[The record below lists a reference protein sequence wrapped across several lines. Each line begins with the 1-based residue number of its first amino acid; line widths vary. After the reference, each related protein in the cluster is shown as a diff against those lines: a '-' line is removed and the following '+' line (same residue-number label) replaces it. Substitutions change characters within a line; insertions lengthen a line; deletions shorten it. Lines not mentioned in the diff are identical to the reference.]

1 MDLLFLLKLSAFP
14 NITYHTS
21 IAKRRVLKMP
31 LAAVRVGLPRS
42 GVSEVE
48 YNQGVNYHHF
58 QRLLNT
64 FHLEKTTKR
73 LSMTKQQLKSV
84 LSIAQSVRER
94 EIIRYTAVVSSGL
107 SATGARKH
115 FGLGAMQQRTEKVE
129 HALQE
134 IQDIRLAFESVAS
147 VQESATLA
155 QFGITLDHES
165 DESYLGS
172 SESEADD
179 TLEPPDSHTES
190 SISMQSILDIRRESN
205 WNWFH
210 VISTAEVKGI
220 SVSLVEFNIVS
231 DLTEPEL
238 SLLRQSHEAFLETDR
253 TDDAVQKREAAA
265 INGDVVSE
273 SESDNPDDYI
283 GNDQKKALLK
293 KKIRAILLK
302 CRRDRM
308 KLVAETHFLERK
320 AAKKVHGILAQY
332 PP

>member
-1 MDLLFLLKLSAFP
+1 MQGGPANDRLALVARTFSGCARCECVSDGISISNCRNISLCDYVLYLPTYCSRMHRQTCTSCESLLSIARSLLENGFVVLAQAFRSAFP
-14 NITYHTS
+14 NVTYHTS

-42 GVSEVE
+42 GVSEVYLFE
-48 YNQGVNYHHF
+48 CVNYHHF

-147 VQESATLA
+147 VQESCTVWY
-155 QFGITLDHES
+155 H
-165 DESYLGS
+165 LG
-172 SESEADD
+172 
-179 TLEPPDSHTES
+179 P
-190 SISMQSILDIRRESN
+190 R
-205 WNWFH
+205 
-210 VISTAEVKGI
+210 
-220 SVSLVEFNIVS
+220 
-231 DLTEPEL
+231 
-238 SLLRQSHEAFLETDR
+238 
-253 TDDAVQKREAAA
+253 KR
-265 INGDVVSE
+265 
-273 SESDNPDDYI
+273 
-283 GNDQKKALLK
+283 
-293 KKIRAILLK
+293 
-302 CRRDRM
+302 
-308 KLVAETHFLERK
+308 
-320 AAKKVHGILAQY
+320 
-332 PP
+332 